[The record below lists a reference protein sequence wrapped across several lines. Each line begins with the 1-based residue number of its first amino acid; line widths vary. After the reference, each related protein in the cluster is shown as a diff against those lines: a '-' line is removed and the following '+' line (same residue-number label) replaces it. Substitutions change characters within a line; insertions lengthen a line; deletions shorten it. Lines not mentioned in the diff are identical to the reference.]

1 MRRRFFG
8 AGAGIVEKYL
18 MLTSLHIENIAVIR
32 RADVDFR
39 AGFSALTGET
49 GAGKS
54 LLVDS
59 INLLL
64 GNRVSRELVR
74 SGEEQATVSAVFEEL
89 SEPVLRA
96 LAEMGFPCEDAT
108 LMIQR
113 TLTADGKS
121 QTRLNGQTVT
131 QAIQRRVAGMLV
143 SIHGQSDSQ
152 KMLQKA
158 AHLTLVDA
166 YVKPDAELSAYRE
179 VYNDYCEACRRWEL
193 LSRDASEILRR
204 REMLKYQIADI
215 DALKLRD
222 GEEEAAE
229 KERDRLLNL
238 EKINRNSDLAYRC
251 LSGGEKVSAVSLLR
265 RARSAVA
272 ALGSTVEGAEE
283 LLDRLD
289 RAESELFDIAETV
302 AGFADDDRE
311 DPTARIDRLEGRL
324 DAISKL
330 KRKYGATVA
339 EVLAFRD
346 RAAAELDSLD
356 CSDEKRAALEADCKR
371 LRADVEHYAALLHEK
386 RSAGVKVITKK
397 VTETLAF
404 LDMPKVRF
412 EIELTACEPNANGT
426 DDAEFLIA
434 SNPGEPLLPM
444 VRIAS
449 GGELS
454 RIMLALRSVLNDR
467 DGAET
472 VIFDEIDAGVSGKTS
487 RKIGIKLM
495 EAAKNAQVLCVTHS
509 AQIASLADT
518 HYRVSKTERDGRAET
533 NVEILSGDDRVE
545 EIARILGGIE
555 VTRVQR
561 EAAREMIDEYRTTGN

>member
-1 MRRRFFG
+1 
-8 AGAGIVEKYL
+8 

-39 AGFSALTGET
+39 AGFSVLTGET

-54 LLVDS
+54 LLIDS

-64 GNRVSRELVR
+64 GNRVSRELIR
-74 SGEEQATVSAVFEEL
+74 SGEDKATVGAVFEGL
-89 SEPVLRA
+89 SEPVLAA
-96 LAEMGFPCEDAT
+96 LSEMGFPCDDGT

-113 TLTADGKS
+113 TLCTDGKS

-131 QAIQRRVAGMLV
+131 QTIQRRVAGMLV
-143 SIHGQSDSQ
+143 SIHGQADSQ
-152 KMLQKA
+152 KLLQKA
-158 AHLTLVDA
+158 GHLSLIDA
-166 YVKPDAELSAYRE
+166 YCKPVAETERYRE
-179 VYNDYCEACRRWEL
+179 VYRAYCEAKKRL
-193 LSRDASEILRR
+193 DSLSRDASETLRR
-204 REMLKYQIADI
+204 QEMLRYQIADI
-215 DALKLRD
+215 DALKLRE

-238 EKINRNSDLAYRC
+238 EKINQNADLAYRY
-251 LSGGEKVSAVSLLR
+251 LSVGEKTSAVNLLR

-272 ALGSTVEGAEE
+272 ALGNLVEGTDD
-283 LLDRLD
+283 LLERLD

-324 DAISKL
+324 DAIAKL

-339 EVLAFRD
+339 DVLAFRD

-356 CSDEKRAALEADCKR
+356 CSDEKRAELEADCKR
-371 LRADVEHYAALLHEK
+371 LRRATEEAAAVLHEK
-386 RSAGVKVITKK
+386 RVAAAKEITER
-397 VTETLAF
+397 VTGTLAY

-412 EIELTACEPNANGT
+412 DVALSSCEPNENGT

-454 RIMLALRSVLNDR
+454 RIMLALRSVINDR

-472 VIFDEIDAGVSGKTS
+472 VIFDEIDTGVSGKTS

-495 EAAKNAQVLCVTHS
+495 EAAKSAQVLCVTHS
-509 AQIASLADT
+509 AQIASLADV
-518 HYRVSKTERDGRAET
+518 HYRVSKVERAGRAET
-533 NVEILSGDDRVE
+533 QVGELTGDDRVE

-555 VTRVQR
+555 VTQAQR
-561 EAAREMIDEYRTTGN
+561 AAAREMIEEYRTTGK